1 MDVLTL
7 RQEKRTVKSFDE
19 KIELLKELQKEYNF
33 DQIFTTEREILDDN
47 VQNLSCAVI
56 AGTEHHKLGPVRVNV
71 LDRIGT
77 GDSFVAGALFGLANN
92 YSLQETLD
100 FALSS
105 FALKHTI
112 VGDFQ
117 VASKEAVQGFD
128 LNGEKVIIKR

>member
-1 MDVLTL
+1 MIT
-7 RQEKRTVKSFDE
+7 S
-19 KIELLKELQKEYNF
+19 
-33 DQIFTTEREILDDN
+33 
-47 VQNLSCAVI
+47 
-56 AGTEHHKLGPVRVNV
+56 TEHHKLGPVRVNV

-77 GDSFVAGALFGLANN
+77 GDSFVAGALYGLANS

-100 FALSS
+100 LALSS

-128 LNGEKVIIKR
+128 LNGEKIVIKR